1 MLHCRMMSLLRSLVF
16 LLAVAGPVA
25 DAFAVQPASTS
36 LLLTTPAT
44 KLAAAAPFAVLP
56 PQDFPFLPEESTS
69 SAHSLLLSAS
79 TIDPTTF
86 FSDIFGA
93 VVGTPLILA
102 IPIVAAL
109 AVASTVVYLLVSYA
123 NPAEPD
129 E

>member
-1 MLHCRMMSLLRSLVF
+1 MNLLRSVVF

-44 KLAAAAPFAVLP
+44 KLVAASPLAILP
-56 PQDFPFLPEESTS
+56 PQDFPLLPEELANT
-69 SAHSLLLSAS
+69 LLLSAS

-109 AVASTVVYLLVSYA
+109 AVASTVVFLLVSYA